1 MTNLFCTK
9 ILYSHSL
16 RPNESRE
23 TTKIFIQLAG
33 KKYMKKKRQMPKKL
47 NKSNKNNVVNAKSN
61 DCKRSYRVI
70 SRLVDVVSE
79 FAMVS
84 DT

>member
-9 ILYSHSL
+9 ISYPHSL

-23 TTKIFIQLAG
+23 TTKISIQLAG

>member
-1 MTNLFCTK
+1 
-9 ILYSHSL
+9 
-16 RPNESRE
+16 
-23 TTKIFIQLAG
+23 
-33 KKYMKKKRQMPKKL
+33 MKKKRQMPKKL